1 VDIVKIL
8 LKIANRRVVLMSRY
22 FPECCTM
29 IRLLVAS
36 VYTVP
41 LMHLKLNRL
50 NSQSLLITPLL
61 FHLLISFIAECD
73 KLLHH

>member
-1 VDIVKIL
+1 
-8 LKIANRRVVLMSRY
+8 MSRD

-29 IRLLVAS
+29 IRFLVAS

-41 LMHLKLNRL
+41 LMHLKLDRL

-61 FHLLISFIAECD
+61 FDLLVSFIAECD
-73 KLLHH
+73 KLLHHYLCALWL

>member
-8 LKIANRRVVLMSRY
+8 LKISNRRVILMSRD

-41 LMHLKLNRL
+41 LMHLKLDRL

>member
-1 VDIVKIL
+1 VDVVKIL
-8 LKIANRRVVLMSRY
+8 LKITNRRVVLMSRD

-29 IRLLVAS
+29 IRLLVSS
-36 VYTVP
+36 VYTIP

-50 NSQSLLITPLL
+50 NSKSLLIISLL

-73 KLLHH
+73 KLLYH